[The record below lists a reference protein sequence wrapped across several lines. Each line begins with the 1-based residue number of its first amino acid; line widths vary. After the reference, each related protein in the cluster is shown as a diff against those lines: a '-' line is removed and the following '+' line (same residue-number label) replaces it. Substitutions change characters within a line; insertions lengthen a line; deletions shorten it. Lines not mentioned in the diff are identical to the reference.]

1 MKVEIIL
8 RVYSTDAQPTRFEVK
23 LPDSGILIKVC
34 NGVHM
39 RIIPEEQNY
48 EN

>member
-8 RVYSTDAQPTRFEVK
+8 RDNTTDAQPTRFEV
-23 LPDSGILIKVC
+23 GILIKVC